1 MASSFCVVG
10 RSPYWLSS
18 TAAQSGCPRSLA
30 LGDLGARAASTSDGD
45 LKTAADDS
53 LSPMAFDRA
62 SDNLSRLYNEKTD
75 DELLQLYTNRDDL
88 TELAQ
93 NALTKVMQGRNL
105 EAPAETLAP
114 PTGAHTEEPE
124 SDELQP
130 DEIGLW
136 SFDDMFQAQTAI
148 QLLDLEQLGY
158 RIIHH
163 TRQSLAMG
171 GRTYLNLV
179 VKEEDYAAACKLLR
193 EKMGLFPAPEVE
205 APDSIASP
213 LDNLI
218 GIYLF
223 DSETEMTEGLA
234 VAQALGKAGVSFLW
248 HDGRDSPEG
257 LAEAMTIS
265 IEVRQPNAERAAAV
279 VEACL
284 ATL

>member
-1 MASSFCVVG
+1 
-10 RSPYWLSS
+10 
-18 TAAQSGCPRSLA
+18 
-30 LGDLGARAASTSDGD
+30 
-45 LKTAADDS
+45 
-53 LSPMAFDRA
+53 MAFDRA
-62 SDNLSRLYNEKTD
+62 SDNLIKLYNEKTD
-75 DELLQLYTNRDDL
+75 DELLQLHTNREDL

-93 NALTKVMQGRNL
+93 NALAHVMADRNL
-105 EAPAETLAP
+105 EAPAEPTAP
-114 PTGAHTEEPE
+114 SIDTAQPE
-124 SDELQP
+124 SDELAP

-148 QLLDLEQLGY
+148 QLLDQQQLAY
-158 RIIHH
+158 RIIHS
-163 TRQSLAMG
+163 TRQTLAMG

-205 APDSIASP
+205 APDAIASP

-223 DSETEMTEGLA
+223 DSETELTEGLA

-257 LAEAMTIS
+257 LADAMTIS
-265 IEVRQPNAERAAAV
+265 IEVRQPNAERAASV

-284 ATL
+284 ADL

>member
-1 MASSFCVVG
+1 
-10 RSPYWLSS
+10 
-18 TAAQSGCPRSLA
+18 
-30 LGDLGARAASTSDGD
+30 
-45 LKTAADDS
+45 
-53 LSPMAFDRA
+53 MAFDRA

-105 EAPAETLAP
+105 EAPAAP
-114 PTGAHTEEPE
+114 VAPSIDTAQPE
-124 SDELQP
+124 SDELGP

-193 EKMGLFPAPEVE
+193 DKMGLFPAPEVE

-257 LAEAMTIS
+257 LADAMTIS